1 MIELLCAG
9 HMAAVK
15 DALIN
20 LNKQIGFKSLFLS
33 QILEKVPAAQ
43 FTNYLGTN
51 SLLYLL
57 QLWT

>member
-1 MIELLCAG
+1 
-9 HMAAVK
+9 MAAVK
-15 DALIN
+15 DTLIN